1 MASLHVVEVSYS
13 TFKLVDNKVPEPL
26 ITGEY
31 LLERRD
37 RNISV
42 WIALERKLSVSE
54 VIVFVI
60 ERYWIRLSNKFI
72 TTIVQEEEQ
81 CSIGNVVGGRILN
94 RFVKILEVFH
104 NLWNIERF
112 EYADGVFNDGPV
124 ENRNEKIGFS
134 LAMSLVSC
142 PELYPFEYS
151 GGLWISLGCFC
162 ESFVYVTNEFPIPV
176 E

>member
-1 MASLHVVEVSYS
+1 MEVSYS

-37 RNISV
+37 CNISV
-42 WIALERKLSVSE
+42 GIALERKLSMSE
-54 VIVFVI
+54 AIVFVI
-60 ERYWIRLSNKFI
+60 ERYCIRLSNKFI

-81 CSIGNVVGGRILN
+81 CSIGNVFDGWILN
-94 RFVKILEVFH
+94 RFIKVFEVFH

-124 ENRNEKIGFS
+124 EDGKEKIGFT

-142 PELYPFEYS
+142 PELYPSEYS
-151 GGLWISLGCFC
+151 GWLWISLGCFC